1 MNESGEQIPCYDCD
15 CGFFAYYMKAV
26 VNNKEINM
34 NTKHNQ
40 HVIDS
45 LNHECDKR
53 IKELDSDSPHGDY
66 IYYSFQ
72 DAINEEKEV

>member
-1 MNESGEQIPCYDCD
+1 
-15 CGFFAYYMKAV
+15 MKAV
-26 VNNKEINM
+26 VNNKESNM

-45 LNHECDKR
+45 LNVLCDQR
-53 IKELDSDSPHGDY
+53 IKDLPSDSPHGDY

-72 DAINEEKEV
+72 DAINEEKDV

>member
-1 MNESGEQIPCYDCD
+1 
-15 CGFFAYYMKAV
+15 
-26 VNNKEINM
+26 M